1 MPATK
6 YANLHHGIL
15 MNMLLP
21 PPGIRALFHA
31 VVEFNS
37 WFHPQTDGNQTRV
50 RNWLVFCVQLSSK
63 HLSKLSV
70 VYPNRG
76 CLMISPILSSK
87 ILRPNTMPS
96 GLAGTVCGPVWLRF
110 NKSMPDVPC
119 GEKTNLTP
127 QWLCTMSCKPCSP
140 ALFWDVPIKVFI
152 SSQTCCSSSTC
163 ITLIESKRA
172 QKQSSSIVTT
182 PASVKLQF

>member
-1 MPATK
+1 M
-6 YANLHHGIL
+6 
-15 MNMLLP
+15 
-21 PPGIRALFHA
+21 
-31 VVEFNS
+31 
-37 WFHPQTDGNQTRV
+37 FHPQTDGNETRV
-50 RNWLVFCVQLSSK
+50 RDWLVFCVQLSSK

-87 ILRPNTMPS
+87 ILRPNTLPS

-119 GEKTNLTP
+119 GEKTNLEKTNLTP
-127 QWLCTMSCKPCSP
+127 QWLCTMPCSP

-152 SSQTCCSSSTC
+152 SSQTCCSLSTC
-163 ITLIESKRA
+163 ITLTESKRA
-172 QKQSSSIVTT
+172 QKESSSIVTT